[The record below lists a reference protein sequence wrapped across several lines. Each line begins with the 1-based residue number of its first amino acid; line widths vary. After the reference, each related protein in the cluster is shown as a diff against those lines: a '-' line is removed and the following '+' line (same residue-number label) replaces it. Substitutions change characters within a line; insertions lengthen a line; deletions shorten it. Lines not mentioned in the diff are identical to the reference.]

1 MSVSSILTALA
12 NNMRSFSG
20 IKDKLSLADMIRIPE
35 KIFTKAHNA
44 GKRTG
49 YDEGY
54 TAGTKIAEAKPY
66 VNTTKRTSFQN
77 WYPLNEDISM
87 LQNLDTS
94 QGTDFQQMFER
105 NTSINILNGYSWDFS
120 KGKNFSRMFFGCT
133 RLIYAPALNS
143 SSGVNFLNAFNG
155 CTNLYEIPLLDL
167 SSATTY
173 TNIFYNCTS
182 LTNVTI
188 TGTIKIKDNNF
199 KVNASDKL
207 TVESMMSFINAFRDN
222 TGGTQYTVYF
232 GPTNLAKLTDE
243 QISVATNKNI
253 KLA

>member
-1 MSVSSILTALA
+1 MSVSSILTSIA
-12 NNMRSFSG
+12 NNMRSYSG
-20 IKDKLSLADMIRIPE
+20 IKDKLSLEKMIQMPY
-35 KIFTKAHNA
+35 KIFTRGYDG
-44 GKRTG
+44 GKRAG
-49 YDEGY
+49 YNEGY

-66 VNTTKRTSFQN
+66 VNTTKRSSFRY
-77 WYPLNEDISM
+77 WYPLNEHSSM
-87 LQNLDTS
+87 LENLDTS
-94 QGTDFQQMFER
+94 WGTDFQQMFEG

-133 RLIYAPALNS
+133 RLVYAPALNS
-143 SSGVNFLNAFNG
+143 SNGENFLNAFNG

-173 TNIFYNCTS
+173 TNAFYKCSS

>member
-1 MSVSSILTALA
+1 MSVSSILTSIA
-12 NNMRSFSG
+12 NNMRAYSG
-20 IKDKLSLADMIRIPE
+20 IKDKLSLANMIQMPY
-35 KIFTKAHNA
+35 KIFTRGYNGGKKA
-44 GKRTG
+44 G

-54 TAGTKIAEAKPY
+54 TAGTKIAEEKPY
-66 VNTTKRTSFQN
+66 VNTTKRTSFRC
-77 WYPLNEDISM
+77 WYPLNEHISM

-94 QGTDFQQMFER
+94 QGTDFQEMFER

-120 KGKNFSRMFFGCT
+120 RGKNFSRMFFGCT
-133 RLIYAPALNS
+133 RLVYAPALNS

-167 SSATTY
+167 SSATVY
-173 TNIFYNCTS
+173 TNAFYKCSS

-207 TVESMMSFINAFRDN
+207 TVESMMSFINAFQDN

>member
-1 MSVSSILTALA
+1 MSVSSILTAIA
-12 NNMRSFSG
+12 DNMRAYSG
-20 IKDKLSLADMIRIPE
+20 ITEKLSLQDMIQMPY
-35 KIFTKAHNA
+35 KIWSKGNSQ
-44 GKRTG
+44 GKLSGYREG
-49 YDEGY
+49 YD
-54 TAGTKIAEAKPY
+54 AGTKIADAKPY
-66 VNTTKRTSFQN
+66 VNTFKRRSFRY
-77 WYPLNEDISM
+77 WYPLNEDRSM
-87 LQNLDTS
+87 LENLDTS
-94 QGTDFQQMFER
+94 WGTDFQEMFEG

-120 KGKNFSRMFFGCT
+120 RGKDFSRMFFGCT
-133 RLIYAPALNS
+133 RLQYAPALNS
-143 SSGVNFLNAFNG
+143 SSGEKFLNAFNG

-167 SSATTY
+167 SSATLY
-173 TNIFYNCTS
+173 TNIFYKCTS

-207 TVESMMSFINAFRDN
+207 TVESIMSFINAFQDN
-222 TGGTQYTVYF
+222 TGGAQYTVYF

>member
-1 MSVSSILTALA
+1 MSISSVLTSLA
-12 NNMRSFSG
+12 NNMRSYSG
-20 IKDKLSLADMIRIPE
+20 IKDKLSLADMISIPE
-35 KIFTKAHNA
+35 KIHTKAHNA

-66 VNTTKRTSFQN
+66 VNTTKRTSFRY
-77 WYPLNEDISM
+77 WYPLNEHISM

-94 QGTDFQQMFER
+94 WGTDFQEMFER

-133 RLIYAPALNS
+133 GLVYAPALNS
-143 SSGVNFLNAFNG
+143 SSGESFLNAFNG

-199 KVNASDKL
+199 KVNASENL
-207 TVESMMSFINAFRDN
+207 TVESMMSFINAFQDN

>member
-1 MSVSSILTALA
+1 MSISDTLTSLA
-12 NNMRSFSG
+12 NNMRAYSG
-20 IKDKLSLADMIRIPE
+20 ITDKLSLVDMIRIPD
-35 KIFTKAHNA
+35 KIFTRAHNA

-66 VNTTKRTSFQN
+66 VDTTKRSSFRY
-77 WYPLNEDISM
+77 WYPLNEHISM
-87 LQNLDTS
+87 LENLDTS
-94 QGTDFQQMFER
+94 WGTDFQEMFEG

-120 KGKNFSRMFFGCT
+120 RGKNFSRMFFGCT
-133 RLIYAPALNS
+133 RLQYAPALNS
-143 SSGVNFLNAFNG
+143 SSGEKFLNAFNG

-167 SSATTY
+167 SSATLY
-173 TNIFYNCTS
+173 TNIFYKCTN

-207 TVESMMSFINAFRDN
+207 TVESMMSFINAFQDN
-222 TGGTQYTVYF
+222 TGGKQYTVYF
-232 GPTNLAKLTDE
+232 GPTNLAKLTAE
-243 QISVATNKNI
+243 QQAIAINKNI

>member
-1 MSVSSILTALA
+1 MSVSSILTSIAD
-12 NNMRSFSG
+12 NMRSYSG
-20 IKDKLSLADMIRIPE
+20 IKDKLSLVAMIQMPY
-35 KIFTKAHNA
+35 KIWSKGNSQ
-44 GKRTG
+44 GKLSGYREG
-49 YDEGY
+49 YD
-54 TAGTKIAEAKPY
+54 AGIKIAEAKPY
-66 VNTTKRTSFQN
+66 VDTTKRSSFRY
-77 WYPLNEDISM
+77 WYPLNEHRSM
-87 LQNLDTS
+87 LKNLDTS
-94 QGTDFQQMFER
+94 WGTDFQEMFEG

-133 RLIYAPALNS
+133 GLIYAPALNS

-173 TNIFYNCTS
+173 VNAFYKCSS

-207 TVESMMSFINAFRDN
+207 TVESIMSFINAFQDN

>member
-1 MSVSSILTALA
+1 MSISNVLTSLA

-20 IKDKLSLADMIRIPE
+20 ITDKLSLEDMIRIPE
-35 KIFTKAHNA
+35 KIFIKAHNA

-66 VNTTKRTSFQN
+66 VNTTKRSSFRY
-77 WYPLNEDISM
+77 WYPLNEHISM
-87 LQNLDTS
+87 LENLDTS
-94 QGTDFQQMFER
+94 WGTDFQQMFEG

-120 KGKNFSRMFFGCT
+120 KGKDFSRMFFGCT
-133 RLIYAPALNS
+133 GLQYAPALNS
-143 SSGVNFLNAFNG
+143 SSGKDFFNAFNG

-167 SSATTY
+167 SSATIY
-173 TNIFYNCTS
+173 TNIFYKCTN

-199 KVNASDKL
+199 KVNYSEKL
-207 TVESMMSFINAFRDN
+207 TVESMMSFINAFQDN

>member
-1 MSVSSILTALA
+1 MSISSVLTSIA
-12 NNMRSFSG
+12 NNMRSYSNTTE
-20 IKDKLSLADMIRIPE
+20 KLSLADMIQMPY
-35 KIFTKAHNA
+35 KIWSKGTSQ
-44 GKRTG
+44 GKLSGYKEG
-49 YDEGY
+49 YD
-54 TAGTKIAEAKPY
+54 AGIKIAEAKPY

-77 WYPLNEDISM
+77 WYPLNEHISM

-133 RLIYAPALNS
+133 GLIYAPALNS
-143 SSGVNFLNAFNG
+143 SSGENFLNAVNG

-167 SSATTY
+167 SSATIY

-199 KVNASDKL
+199 KVVASDKL
-207 TVESMMSFINAFRDN
+207 TVESMMSFINAFQDN

>member
-1 MSVSSILTALA
+1 MSISSVLTSLA
-12 NNMRSFSG
+12 NNMRSYSG
-20 IKDKLSLADMIRIPE
+20 ITDKLSLEDMIQIPG

-66 VNTTKRTSFQN
+66 VNTTKRSSFRC
-77 WYPLNEDISM
+77 WYPLNEHISM
-87 LQNLDTS
+87 LENLDTS
-94 QGTDFQQMFER
+94 QGTDFQQMFEG
-105 NTSINILNGYSWDFS
+105 NTGITSLNSFSWDFS
-120 KGKNFSRMFFGCT
+120 KGKNFSRMCFGCKG
-133 RLIYAPALNS
+133 LIYGPILNS
-143 SSGVNFLNAFNG
+143 SSGENFLNAFNG
-155 CTNLYEIPLLDL
+155 CTALYSVSLDL

-173 TNIFYNCTS
+173 ANIFYNCTS
-182 LTNVTI
+182 LTNVII
-188 TGTIKIKDNNF
+188 TGTIKIKDNGF
-199 KVNASDKL
+199 KVNASENL
-207 TVESMMSFINAFRDN
+207 TVESIMSFINAFQDN
-222 TGGTQYTVYF
+222 TGGAQYTVYF

>member
-1 MSVSSILTALA
+1 MSISSVLTSIA
-12 NNMRSFSG
+12 NNMRSYSNTTE
-20 IKDKLSLADMIRIPE
+20 KLSLADMIQMPY
-35 KIFTKAHNA
+35 KIWSKGNNQ
-44 GKRTG
+44 GKLSGYREG
-49 YDEGY
+49 YD
-54 TAGTKIAEAKPY
+54 AGIKIAEAKPY
-66 VNTTKRTSFQN
+66 VNTTKRTSFRH
-77 WYPLNEDISM
+77 WYPLNEHISM

-94 QGTDFQQMFER
+94 QGTDFQQMFEG
-105 NTSINILNGYSWDFS
+105 NTEITTLNDFSLDVS
-120 KGKNFSRMFFGCT
+120 KGKNFSRMCFGCN
-133 RLIYAPALNS
+133 RLSYGPILNS
-143 SSGVNFLNAFNG
+143 SSGENFLNAFNG
-155 CTNLYEIPLLDL
+155 CTALYSVSLDL

-199 KVNASDKL
+199 KVVASDKL
-207 TVESMMSFINAFRDN
+207 TVESMMSFINAFQDN